1 MQKLKNSMKD
11 LLESRARL
19 VGTMREMNEHPEGAN
34 GDLSDEQN
42 KRFDEFKLGLASID
56 KQIERQA
63 LIDEA
68 ERRMQGERISGTGD
82 NRLDDELR
90 NISLVRAIASQ
101 VPDLA
106 DKIDA
111 GREREI
117 STELQRRSGRKAG
130 GIMVP
135 LQVFEQRVI
144 TTALPAGGPGSNL
157 IATDHLGNQYID
169 LLRAALVTRR
179 LGARILS
186 GLVGNVDIPKL
197 KESSV
202 AAFIGENAALT
213 PGDMQFTKVSMTPKH
228 AGCLTEF
235 SRNML
240 LQTSPD
246 IEQLVRSDFASVLAL
261 KVDSVAVQ
269 GGGADEP
276 DGILETAN
284 IGDIALGTNGGH
296 FNTDTIANLV
306 GLVDD
311 ANVSNPCSFLSNSK
325 VKTWAM
331 KIKDGD
337 GMPIGLDKV
346 FQNTPRLFSN
356 VVPSNLVKGGS
367 GAVCSA
373 LIYGDWSDLII
384 GYWSEL
390 DILVNPYESTAY
402 SKGNV
407 QVRGMLTMDLAV
419 RHAESFAACKD
430 ILP

>member
-1 MQKLKNSMKD
+1 MKLKNSMKD
-11 LLESRARL
+11 LLETRARL
-19 VGTMREMNEHPEGAN
+19 VASMREITEHPAGTN
-34 GDLSDEQN
+34 GDLSDEQSA
-42 KRFDEFKLGLASID
+42 KFDDFKLGLTSLE

-63 LIDEA
+63 FVDEA
-68 ERRMQGERISGTGD
+68 ERRMQGQPITGTGD

-90 NISLVRAIASQ
+90 NVSLIRAIASQ
-101 VPDLA
+101 IPDLA

-117 STELQRRSGRKAG
+117 SAELQRRSGRKAQ

-135 LQVFEQRVI
+135 LQVFERRVM

-157 IATDHLGNQYID
+157 IATDHRGDLYID
-169 LLRAALVTRR
+169 LLRAALITRR

-197 KESSV
+197 KTSSV
-202 AAFIGENAALT
+202 AAFVGENAALT
-213 PGDMQFTKVSMTPKH
+213 PGDMEFTKVSMNPKH
-228 AGCLTEF
+228 AGVLTEF

-246 IEQLVRSDFASVLAL
+246 IEQLVRSDFASVLAT

-269 GGGADEP
+269 GGGSDEP
-276 DGILETAN
+276 DGILETSS
-284 IGDIALGTNGGH
+284 IGDIPLGANGGH
-296 FNTDTIANLV
+296 ITYDNIADLI

-311 ANVSNPCSFLSNSK
+311 SNVTNPAAFLSNTK
-325 VKTWAM
+325 VKTWCS
-331 KIKDGD
+331 KLKNGEGD
-337 GMPIGLDKV
+337 PMGLDLI
-346 FQNTPRLFSN
+346 FQNYQRIFSN
-356 VVPSNLVKGGS
+356 VVPSNLEKGGS
-367 GAVCSA
+367 GTVCSP
-373 LIYGDWSDLII
+373 LIFGDWSDLII

-390 DILVNPYESTAY
+390 DILVNPYETTAY

-419 RHAESFAACKD
+419 RHAESFGTIRD
-430 ILP
+430 ILTA